1 MGNYTHRQVK
11 TSGAQTTTA
20 NSGSIVLGG
29 DTQFASAEWLS
40 LVVDVTAVSGT
51 TPNLALTLEWSLD
64 GTTWAT
70 TDPTPDGFTAITAT
84 GTKIKRFPV
93 LANFYRIVWTITGT
107 TPSFTFSVRELAI
120 NEG

>member
-1 MGNYTHRQVK
+1 MPFGHRQVK
-11 TSGAQTTTA
+11 TTGAQTTSA
-20 NSGSIVLGG
+20 NSGTLVLGG

-51 TPNLALTLEWSLD
+51 TPSLAVTLEWSLD

-70 TDPTPDGFTAITAT
+70 TDPTPDGFAAITTT
-84 GTKIKRFPV
+84 GAKIKRFPV
-93 LANFYRIVWTITGT
+93 LANYYRVVWAITGT